1 MTLRGVG
8 FVLVL
13 CGWGC
18 ASGAA
23 TGTAKGKSV
32 HVRIEAEDRLQAA
45 QVATASAAAGD
56 LFDEL
61 TQTQLPKPIEIRGR
75 LVSGGPVSPEAR
87 WESARRVRLEADP
100 GVEDFAA
107 SWVSAV
113 VMARIAAAAGSREG
127 QGSYRWVAE
136 GCTGKAT
143 PGEEGMWDRVAV
155 RAADLEES
163 ALKKIQA
170 WPLEGSLGADR
181 VTRGLRRL
189 LAARLVSR
197 AVAAENRIRLQEWVA
212 VGCPGNFWS
221 DSAEVDGAWRRSLGQ
236 PDLRTGTSP
245 RTPEQT
251 ARKLRDI
258 AMELARSGVRGNK
271 EADAIG
277 VELMKLEATADP
289 FLRPAIFRYRQAM
302 TLGEENEDGRKER
315 EAALK
320 DADQA
325 VERWRRW
332 RVQADKLLDWYE
344 LNDPDLRLGP
354 ALRQWEESLPKPGKG
369 GRPTGFEPATARTTI
384 WSSTN

>member
-8 FVLVL
+8 FVLVW

-18 ASGAA
+18 VAGAA
-23 TGTAKGKSV
+23 TGTAEGKSV
-32 HVRIEAEDRLQAA
+32 KVRIEAEDRLQAA
-45 QVATASAAAGD
+45 QVATASAAAAD
-56 LFDEL
+56 LFEEL
-61 TQTQLPKPIEIRGR
+61 TQTQLPKPLEIRGR
-75 LVSGGPVSPEAR
+75 LAAGGPAVPEAK
-87 WESARRVRLEADP
+87 WESARRVRLEVNPAA
-100 GVEDFAA
+100 EDFAA
-107 SWVSAV
+107 AWVSAV
-113 VMARIAAAAGSREG
+113 ILARIEAAAGKREG
-127 QGSYRWVAE
+127 QGSFRWLAE

-143 PGEEGMWDRVAV
+143 PGEEAMWDRVAA
-155 RAADLEES
+155 RAAELEES

-170 WPLEGSLGADR
+170 WPVEGALGEDR
-181 VTRGLRRL
+181 VTRGVRRL

-212 VGCPGNFWS
+212 VGCPGNFWP

-236 PDLRTGTSP
+236 SDRRTGTSP

-251 ARKLRDI
+251 ARRLREL
-258 AMELARSGVRGNK
+258 AVELARSGVRGNPQ
-271 EADAIG
+271 ADEIG
-277 VELMKLEATADP
+277 IELMKLEATADP

-302 TLGEENEDGRKER
+302 KVGGENEEGEKEK
-315 EAALK
+315 EAALQ

-354 ALRQWEESLPKPGKG
+354 ALRRWEENLPKPEKG

>member
-18 ASGAA
+18 VAVAA

-32 HVRIEAEDRLQAA
+32 SVRIDSEDRFQAA
-45 QVATASAAAGD
+45 QVATASAAATD

-61 TQTQLPKPIEIRGR
+61 TQTQLPKPLEIRGR
-75 LVSGGPVSPEAR
+75 LVTGGPASPGLKWA
-87 WESARRVRLEADP
+87 SARRVGMEADP
-100 GVEDFAA
+100 AAEDFAA
-107 SWVSAV
+107 AWVSAV
-113 VMARIAAAAGSREG
+113 ILARIQAAAGSREG
-127 QGSYRWVAE
+127 QGSFRWLAE

-143 PGEEGMWDRVAV
+143 PGEEAMWDRVAARV
-155 RAADLEES
+155 AGLEES
-163 ALKKIQA
+163 SLKKIQA
-170 WPLEGSLGADR
+170 WPLEGSLGEDR

-212 VGCPGNFWS
+212 VGCPGNFWP
-221 DSAEVDGAWRRSLGQ
+221 DSAEVNGAWKRSLGQ

-251 ARKLRDI
+251 ARRLREL
-258 AMELARSGVRGNK
+258 AMELAQSGVRGNQGA
-271 EADAIG
+271 EEIG
-277 VELMKLEATADP
+277 IELMKLEATADP

-302 TLGEENEDGRKER
+302 SKGEENEEGKQER
-315 EAALK
+315 EAALQ
-320 DADQA
+320 DADLA

-354 ALRQWEESLPKPGKG
+354 ALRQWEENLPKPGKE

>member
-8 FVLVL
+8 FVLVF

-18 ASGAA
+18 AAWAA
-23 TGTAKGKSV
+23 TGTAKGKSIS
-32 HVRIEAEDRLQAA
+32 VRIDSEDQFQAA
-45 QVATASAAAGD
+45 QVALATAAAAD
-56 LFDEL
+56 LFDDL
-61 TQTQLPKPIEIRGR
+61 TQTQLSKPIEIRGR
-75 LVSGGPVSPEAR
+75 LVAGGPVSPEAK
-87 WESARRVRLEADP
+87 WEAARRVKLEADP
-100 GVEDFAA
+100 GTEDFAA

-113 VMARIAAAAGSREG
+113 VMARIASATGSREG
-127 QGSYRWVAE
+127 PGSYRWLAE

-143 PGEEGMWDRVAV
+143 PGEEGMWDRVAT

-163 ALKKIQA
+163 SLKKIQA

-197 AVAAENRIRLQEWVA
+197 AVATENRIRLQEWVA
-212 VGCPGNFWS
+212 VGCPGNFWPE
-221 DSAEVDGAWRRSLGQ
+221 SADVDGAWRRSLGQ

-245 RTPEQT
+245 LAPEQT
-251 ARKLRDI
+251 ARRLREL
-258 AMELARSGVRGNK
+258 AVELARSGVRGNPQ
-271 EADAIG
+271 ANQIG

-302 TLGEENEDGRKER
+302 MLGEENGKNER
-315 EAALK
+315 EAALR

-344 LNDPDLRLGP
+344 LNDPDMRLGP
-354 ALRQWEESLPKPGKG
+354 ALRQWEENLPKPFKG

>member
-8 FVLVL
+8 IFLVL
-13 CGWGC
+13 CGSGC
-18 ASGAA
+18 VAGAA

-32 HVRIEAEDRLQAA
+32 NVRIEAEDRLQAA
-45 QVATASAAAGD
+45 RVATASAAAAD

-61 TQTQLPKPIEIRGR
+61 TQTQLPKTLEIRGR
-75 LVSGGPVSPEAR
+75 LAAGGPAVPEAK

-100 GVEDFAA
+100 AAEDFAA
-107 SWVSAV
+107 AWVSAV
-113 VMARIAAAAGSREG
+113 VMARIGAAAGSREG
-127 QGSYRWVAE
+127 QGSYRWLAE

-143 PGEEGMWDRVAV
+143 PGEEAMWDRVAARV
-155 RAADLEES
+155 AELDES
-163 ALKKIQA
+163 SLKKIQA
-170 WPLEGSLGADR
+170 WPLAGSLGEDR
-181 VTRGLRRL
+181 VTKGLRRL

-197 AVAAENRIRLQEWVA
+197 AVAAENRVRLQEWVA
-212 VGCPGNFWS
+212 VGCPGNFWP
-221 DSAEVDGAWRRSLGQ
+221 DGPEVAGAWRRSLGQ

-251 ARKLRDI
+251 ARRLREL
-258 AMELARSGVRGNK
+258 AMELARSGVRGNPG
-271 EADAIG
+271 ADVIG

-302 TLGEENEDGRKER
+302 LPGEENEEAKRER
-315 EAALK
+315 EAALR

-344 LNDPDLRLGP
+344 LNEPDLRLGP
-354 ALRQWEESLPKPGKG
+354 ALRQWEENLPVPKKE

>member
-13 CGWGC
+13 VGWGC
-18 ASGAA
+18 AAGAA

-32 HVRIEAEDRLQAA
+32 AVRIEAEDRPQAVR
-45 QVATASAAAGD
+45 VATASAAAAD

-61 TQTQLPKPIEIRGR
+61 TQTQLPKPIEIRGS
-75 LVSGGPVSPEAR
+75 LMAGGPVPPEAK
-87 WESARRVRLEADP
+87 WESGRRVKLEADP
-100 GVEDFAA
+100 GAEDFAA

-127 QGSYRWVAE
+127 QGSYRWLAE

-143 PGEEGMWDRVAV
+143 PGEEGMWDRVAA
-155 RAADLEES
+155 RATDLEES
-163 ALKKIQA
+163 SLKKIQA
-170 WPLEGSLGADR
+170 WSLEGSLGADQ

-212 VGCPGNFWS
+212 VGCPGTFWPE
-221 DSAEVDGAWRRSLGQ
+221 SAEVDGAWRRSLGQ

-251 ARKLRDI
+251 ARRLREL
-258 AMELARSGVRGNK
+258 AVELARSGVRGNK
-271 EADAIG
+271 AADAIG
-277 VELMKLEATADP
+277 VELMKLEATSDP

-302 TLGEENEDGRKER
+302 TLGEENENGKKER

-332 RVQADKLLDWYE
+332 RAQADKLLDWYE

-354 ALRQWEESLPKPGKG
+354 ALRQWEDNLRKPGKE